1 MPRELSW
8 KTGEDTRIEPA
19 SQLSWKIEK
28 QKSATKACVVAKTEK
43 RRLNNNCQ
51 VMTTMNISLPE
62 NLKGFVD
69 SQVQIGGYSTSS
81 EYIRELIREDQK
93 KKLEQRLS
101 LLLLEGVQSGEPVAA
116 DAAYWNAKRQ
126 RLSGVHE
133 TRPLDAK
140 SR

>member
-1 MPRELSW
+1 M
-8 KTGEDTRIEPA
+8 
-19 SQLSWKIEK
+19 
-28 QKSATKACVVAKTEK
+28 AKTEK

-101 LLLLEGVQSGEPVAA
+101 LLPLEGMQSGEPVAA
-116 DAAYWNAKRQ
+116 VSPSSKRHRQ
-126 RLSGVHE
+126 RLSGG
-133 TRPLDAK
+133 
-140 SR
+140 S